1 MALQRQDSRKKGC
14 LASEAFGN
22 CEKLELNLKLEV
34 VSKAKQNAKQAI

>member
-1 MALQRQDSRKKGC
+1 MALQRQDSRKKGY

-22 CEKLELNLKLEV
+22 CEKLELNLKV